1 MVSCVVTPHFVHS
14 LQEHADYIDLNL
26 GCPQRIAKRGFYGA
40 FLMDDLQL
48 IEQLVLAAAT
58 RLDKPVSCKIRLF
71 PDINKTIEYARMLQ
85 AAGCSLLAVH
95 GRLRECKVGHNL
107 RLCSLMGVWQ

>member
-1 MVSCVVTPHFVHS
+1 
-14 LQEHADYIDLNL
+14 
-26 GCPQRIAKRGFYGA
+26 
-40 FLMDDLQL
+40 MDDLQL

-71 PDINKTIEYARMLQ
+71 PDINKTIQYARMLQ

-95 GRLRECKVGHNL
+95 GRLRECKVGAAAARAKQCL
-107 RLCSLMGVWQ
+107 FMRTACGGRSVAAGV